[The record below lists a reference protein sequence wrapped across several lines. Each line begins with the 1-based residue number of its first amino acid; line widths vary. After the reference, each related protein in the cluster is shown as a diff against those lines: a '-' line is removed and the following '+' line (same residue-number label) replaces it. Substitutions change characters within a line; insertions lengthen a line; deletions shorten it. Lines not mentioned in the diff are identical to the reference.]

1 MADNGRGT
9 GDGSPGK
16 LDRFLSRLSRTMTPP
31 KMGIRTRRG
40 GSPAQPLDMAVN
52 GAQTDEAKDGLF
64 REKSVRSE
72 TLRKRERVAELR
84 KQREQKA
91 SQRKSRTS
99 AVSPGAANLVNL
111 AEMAAAG
118 SPIPHTGMYGSQS
131 LDMQRDRQGAE
142 ARLESDEFFN
152 NPELNLL
159 MQPLDLESAIADA
172 ESIPPSQRAKQR
184 GKRAALAA
192 SSSRGPASTPVK
204 NEFDFTINIPSTTLS
219 PLVPGGADRRQRSRT
234 AVFMADSAVAI
245 DTMAGNG
252 QRGQR
257 SHTFLNVAQVAES
270 TKRSNAVYRQI
281 EAEMAQ
287 NEALKRELAQLDA
300 TVKALERLVV
310 AGHSLRAV
318 REAC

>member
-1 MADNGRGT
+1 MAENGRGA
-9 GDGSPGK
+9 GDSSPGK

-40 GSPAQPLDMAVN
+40 VSPTQPLDMVID
-52 GAQTDEAKDGLF
+52 GAQADESKDGLF
-64 REKSVRSE
+64 REKSVRAE

-91 SQRKSRTS
+91 SQRQSRAT

-111 AEMAAAG
+111 AAMAAAG
-118 SPIPHTGMYGSQS
+118 SPVSQTGMHNSQP

-184 GKRAALAA
+184 GKRTALAVP
-192 SSSRGPASTPVK
+192 SSRGPASTPVK
-204 NEFDFTINIPSTTLS
+204 SEFDFTINIPSTTLS

-234 AVFMADSAVAI
+234 AVFVADSAVTI
-245 DTMAGNG
+245 DATAGNG
-252 QRGQR
+252 RRGQR
-257 SHTFLNVAQVAES
+257 SHTFLNVAKVADS
-270 TKRSNAVYRQI
+270 TQRSNAVYQQI

-310 AGHSLRAV
+310 ASHSLRAV